1 MAHTISEAD
10 RTEQIISQFFLK
22 TFQAVVAA
30 RIPNLA
36 RPLHHPA
43 GAGDGGRRRHDRW
56 FNLAIGDL
64 PPSLESPG
72 FWHQGMMEPMIVDV
86 KLSSLDGVGTEA
98 IIERWTVQCETPPPC
113 AAGAFSPGRA
123 EGSASSSSLYR
134 RAYKKLVLLLRSI
147 YSFLRFLPAYR
158 AFKLLSSSYQSNYE
172 LNYKVSPFAEPF
184 SREEEKRFKP
194 QVFAPVD
201 TQFGHLSVSVIFLPT
216 LSEFSIEV
224 SSLLPS
230 MIIADYV
237 GSPAADPMRAFP
249 SSPSEKGKHPIS
261 SPLGGIRTSA
271 ALTFQ
276 RPHSW
281 SAAPMAHHPLH
292 TSLDAVSEQVA
303 SPPDYFGQRM
313 AIPRQSSRR
322 KSGFSFEEHRFSPPF
337 SASPTPS
344 PPARTVNAFQARLRW
359 ETAPVSI
366 PQPLMGNNP
375 LHRTPNFSD
384 PARSLLPRPSPRS
397 ARADVSSEESPSTS
411 RSFRK
416 FEALKAGDLHLYTSP
431 KALKDVKDD
440 SGRFS
445 SVLSSCGSPRFV
457 FSRSSSRKSLQDDLD
472 DFDFSCPFAVDD
484 VETSESQSR
493 NCDRRDASESVQVSP
508 HRSQDAAVGV
518 LVHMLRMAPPLRQ
531 EHNSSSSLSS
541 KSLSEDGASSF
552 FSARRKSDAL
562 EELRGYRNMKETLLS
577 RSSSGSSQLLDPQ
590 NQINTAD
597 SG

>member
-1 MAHTISEAD
+1 MAHTISESD
-10 RTEQIISQFFLK
+10 RTEQIISHFFLK
-22 TFQAVVAA
+22 TFQAVVSA

-36 RPLHHPA
+36 LPLHHPA
-43 GAGDGGRRRHDRW
+43 SAATRRRDRW

-64 PPSLESPG
+64 PPSLENPG

-86 KLSSLDGVGTEA
+86 KLSPLDGVGSDA
-98 IIERWTVQCETPPPC
+98 IIERWTVQCETSPPW
-113 AAGAFSPGRA
+113 AAGGFSPGRA
-123 EGSASSSSLYR
+123 DGSGSSSSLYR
-134 RAYKKLVLLLRSI
+134 KAYKKLVLLLRSI

-158 AFKLLSSSYQSNYE
+158 AFKLLSSSNQSNYE

-184 SREEEKRFKP
+184 SREEEKRYRP

-201 TQFGHLSVSVIFLPT
+201 TQFGHLSVSVLFLPT

-224 SSLLPS
+224 SSSLLPS
-230 MIIADYV
+230 TIIADYV

-249 SSPSEKGKHPIS
+249 ASPSEKGTRPIS
-261 SPLGGIRTSA
+261 FPLRGARTSA
-271 ALTFQ
+271 ALNLQ

-281 SAAPMAHHPLH
+281 TAAPMAHHPLH
-292 TSLDAVSEQVA
+292 TSLDAVSEQLA
-303 SPPDYFGQRM
+303 SPPDYSGHRM
-313 AIPRQSSRR
+313 AIPRQSGQR
-322 KSGFSFEEHRFSPPF
+322 KSGFSFEEYRLSPPY

-344 PPARTVNAFQARLRW
+344 PPARVLNAFQARLRS

-366 PQPLMGNNP
+366 PQPLMGNNL

-397 ARADVSSEESPSTS
+397 ARADVSSEESPSAS

-416 FEALKAGDLHLYTSP
+416 LEALKAADLHSHLYTSP
-431 KALKDVKDD
+431 KALKDGKDD

-457 FSRSSSRKSLQDDLD
+457 FSRSSSRKSLQDDLE

-484 VETSESQSR
+484 VDTSESQSR
-493 NCDRRDASESVQVSP
+493 NRDRRDASESSQASP

-518 LVHMLRMAPPLRQ
+518 LVHMLRTAPPLRQ
-531 EHNSSSSLSS
+531 EQNSSSSQSS

-562 EELRGYRNMKETLLS
+562 EELRSYRNMKETLLS

-597 SG
+597 PG